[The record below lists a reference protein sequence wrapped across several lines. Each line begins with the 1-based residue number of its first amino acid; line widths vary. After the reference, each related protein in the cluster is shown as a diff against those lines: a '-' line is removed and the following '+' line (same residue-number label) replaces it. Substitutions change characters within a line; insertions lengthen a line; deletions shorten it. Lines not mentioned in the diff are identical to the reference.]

1 MHVVFDHVIQV
12 QVNWLLK
19 TMQTLVN
26 H

>member
-1 MHVVFDHVIQV
+1 MHVVFDHVIPV